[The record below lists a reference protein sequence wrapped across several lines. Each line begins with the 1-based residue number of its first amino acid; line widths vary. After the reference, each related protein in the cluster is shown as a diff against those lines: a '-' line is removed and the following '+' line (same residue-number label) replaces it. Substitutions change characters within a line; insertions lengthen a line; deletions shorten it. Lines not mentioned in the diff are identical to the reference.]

1 MLPEAVDTRSPLI
14 VKTLDVFSK
23 RYNGADKLYEGN
35 VHTHMAVSPTM
46 EE

>member
-1 MLPEAVDTRSPLI
+1 M
-14 VKTLDVFSK
+14 VKGLEQRKGGSERDNIK
-23 RYNGADKLYEGN
+23 MIDYERQKHTYGYGN